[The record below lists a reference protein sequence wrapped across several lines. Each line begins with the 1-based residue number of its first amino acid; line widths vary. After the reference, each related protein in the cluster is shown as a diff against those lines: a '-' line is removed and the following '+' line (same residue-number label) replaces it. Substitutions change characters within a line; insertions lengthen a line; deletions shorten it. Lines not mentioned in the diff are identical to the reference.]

1 MKILGIGN
9 AIVDVIC
16 KVNDN
21 FIEQNNLTKSTMKL
35 FFDENEFKNLFSS
48 LKIEKTV
55 SGGSVANSIVGLSQ
69 LGSKVGFIGKVSDD
83 EFGKRY
89 EEGLIKEKVEYF
101 YSKKKENLPT
111 GICLI
116 LVTPDS
122 ERTMCTFLGIAGKIN
137 EKDVNTDAIKKSEI
151 VFLEGYLWDEGEP
164 KKAFD
169 KAINNANIAAMSLS
183 DLFCVDRHKP
193 DFLNLVKNKLDIIFA
208 NEQEISSLIEAKNF
222 NEVINFSKK
231 LNKFLVITRGKKGS
245 IAINGDQVIENDI
258 QKNLKI
264 VDLTGAGDLFAAGF
278 LHGYINK
285 LSTKECLVKGTE
297 MASRVIQQIG
307 ARLKI

>member
-16 KVNDN
+16 KVDDN
-21 FIEQNNLTKSTMKL
+21 FIKQNNLTKSTMKL
-35 FFDENEFKNLFSS
+35 FFDENEFQNLLKN

-55 SGGSVANSIVGLSQ
+55 SGGSVANSIVGISQ
-69 LGSKVGFIGKVSDD
+69 LGDKAGFIGKISDD
-83 EFGKRY
+83 EFGSNY
-89 EEGLIKEKVEYF
+89 EDGLKKENVEYF
-101 YSKKKENLPT
+101 YSKKKEELPT
-111 GICLI
+111 GTCLI

-122 ERTMCTFLGIAGKIN
+122 ERTMCTFLGTAGKIN
-137 EKDVNTDAIKKSEI
+137 ENDVSSDAIKKSEI
-151 VFLEGYLWDEGEP
+151 IFLEGYLWDEGEP

-169 KAINNANIAAMSLS
+169 KAINNANKVAMSLS

-193 DFLNLVKNKLDIIFA
+193 EFLNLVKNKLDITFA
-208 NEQEISSLIEAKNF
+208 NEQEITSLIEAKNF
-222 NEVINFSKK
+222 EEVINFSKQVNK
-231 LNKFLVITRGKKGS
+231 LIIVTRGENGAV
-245 IAINGDQVIENDI
+245 AINGEEIIECEV

-285 LSTKECLVKGTE
+285 LSIKESLKKGTE
-297 MASRVIQQIG
+297 MSSKVIQQIG
-307 ARLKI
+307 ARL